1 MNPINVFKPK
11 FRTEEILSEIKE
23 CLDNGWTGLGF
34 KTVQFEKAWK
44 QYTGFKYAHF
54 LNSNSAGLHLAVKIL
69 KDVNKWQDEDEIIT
83 TPLTFVS
90 TNHAIIYENLK
101 PVFADVDDQLCIDP
115 ESIIANITR
124 KTKAVMY
131 VGIGGNIGQYNK
143 IVKICKKYKLKLIL
157 DAAHMAGTK
166 VDDTQVGHDADVTV
180 FSFQAV
186 KNLATADSGMICFKN
201 GDYDELARKM
211 SWLGIDKDTYSRTHS
226 QGNYKWDYDVPTVGY
241 KYHGNS
247 IMAAMG
253 LVQLKYL
260 DIDNDHRRM
269 IASEY
274 EKLLADHQLHVQI
287 IRHNEDCQ
295 SSRHLFQISINN
307 RDELLN
313 YLNING
319 INPGVHYKDNT
330 TYSIYKKSFGKCP
343 NAHKISKE
351 LLTLPIH
358 CHMTKT
364 DVKYI
369 VDIIKNWIN
378 K

>member
-11 FRTEEILSEIKE
+11 FRTAEILSEIKE

-34 KTVQFEKAWK
+34 KTIQFEKDWK
-44 QYTGFKYAHF
+44 KYTGFNYAHF
-54 LNSNSAGLHLAVKIL
+54 LNSNTAGLHLAVKIL
-69 KDVNKWQDEDEIIT
+69 KDVNKWQDDDEIIT
-83 TPLTFVS
+83 TPLTFIS
-90 TNHAIIYENLK
+90 TNHAIIYENLT
-101 PVFADVDDQLCIDP
+101 PIFADVDDQLCLDP
-115 ESIIANITR
+115 DSIVANITR
-124 KTKAVMY
+124 KTRAIMF
-131 VGIGGNIGQYNK
+131 VGIGGNIGQYKK

-157 DAAHMAGTK
+157 DAAHMSGTM
-166 VDDTQVGHDADVTV
+166 VNDIQVGHDADVSI

-226 QGNYKWDYDVPTVGY
+226 PGNYKWDYDVPTVGY

-253 LVQLKYL
+253 IVQLKYL
-260 DIDNDHRRM
+260 NEDNDHRRM
-269 IASEY
+269 IAQEY
-274 EKLLADHQLHVQI
+274 EKLLVDIPGIQI
-287 IRHNEDCQ
+287 IKHNTECK
-295 SSRHLFQISINN
+295 SSRHLFQISVNG

-330 TYSIYKKSFGKCP
+330 TYSVYKTSFGKCP
-343 NAHKISKE
+343 TAHKISNK

-358 CHMTKT
+358 CYMTKK

-369 VDIIKNWIN
+369 VGIIKKWTDI
-378 K
+378 